1 MSAFLSSQRPPLPQ
15 SSISTACRSEKGAE
29 LRLCSCVLNDLWI
42 VALGSDICTLEHSR
56 KRAGAAHKSKCRGL
70 LVVEARGARD
80 AEGARSGPT

>member
-1 MSAFLSSQRPPLPQ
+1 MSAFLSSQIPPLPQ
-15 SSISTACRSEKGAE
+15 SSISTVCQSEKGAE
-29 LRLCSCVLNDLWI
+29 LQLCSFFLNDLWI

-56 KRAGAAHKSKCRGL
+56 ERAGAAHKSKSRGP